1 MRASREQLGLAAAIA
16 TAILWGSNHVV
27 ARAVRDAV
35 PLPALVFWRWLL
47 GAMLLTVVVRPALA
61 AAWPEIH
68 RQWRQIALGGTI
80 GVGIFSFL
88 LLGGAYHS
96 PALEVGLINATTP
109 VWVALIGGLTGQE
122 RLDGRGWSGLL
133 LAFAGTLVI
142 IAKGDLAA
150 LLDLRFGF
158 GNLLSLSAALCFAWF
173 SLRVRIWARTIDAGA
188 LTAATAWA
196 GILIV
201 MLPAY
206 LWSLAQGTP
215 WLVHPSADPQL
226 SIAAIAYMAV
236 GPTML
241 GNLFYLF
248 GVGTIGPT
256 KAATF
261 LYLSP
266 VFSALLAITLLGETL
281 RPFHLAGV
289 LVIAAGLWL
298 LTTRSKA
305 AYAP

>member
-1 MRASREQLGLAAAIA
+1 MRLPREQLGLAAAIA

-35 PLPALVFWRWLL
+35 PLSALVFWRWLL
-47 GAMLLTVVVRPALA
+47 GAMLLTVVVWPALT
-61 AAWPEIH
+61 AAWPEIR
-68 RQWRQIALGGTI
+68 RQWRQIALGGAI

-122 RLDGRGWSGLL
+122 RLDRRGWSGLL

-142 IAKGDLAA
+142 IAKGDPAA
-150 LLDLRFGF
+150 LLGLQFGF

-173 SLRVRIWARTIDAGA
+173 SLRVRLWTRTIDAGA

-196 GILIV
+196 GILII

-206 LWSLAQGTP
+206 LWSLVQGTP
-215 WLVHPSADPQL
+215 WLVHPAADPRL
-226 SIAAIAYMAV
+226 SVTAIAYMAV

-248 GVGTIGPT
+248 GVSSIGPT

-266 VFSALLAITLLGETL
+266 AFSALLAITLLGESL
-281 RPFHLAGV
+281 SPYHLAGIA
-289 LVIAAGLWL
+289 VIAVGLWL
-298 LTTRSKA
+298 LASRSRS
-305 AYAP
+305 